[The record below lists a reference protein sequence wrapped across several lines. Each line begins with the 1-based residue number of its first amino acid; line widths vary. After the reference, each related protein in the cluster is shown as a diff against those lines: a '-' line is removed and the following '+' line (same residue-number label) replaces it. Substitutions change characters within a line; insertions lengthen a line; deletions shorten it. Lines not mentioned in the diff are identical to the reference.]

1 MIASEIQKLLANA
14 KGEISILL
22 FGTFIYLN
30 EVTYTDVDGNVYM
43 VVSFPQPFLPIYRT
57 ASQCRQVH
65 KTIVH
70 DS

>member
-30 EVTYTDVDGNVYM
+30 EVTYTDVDCNVYM
-43 VVSFPQPFLPIYRT
+43 VVSFPRPIYRT